1 MEDLIIQAINKKKL
15 IEFTYQG
22 RPRTAEPHV
31 LGITNGIKQVLCY
44 QTGGHSSRGNLPDW
58 RRFDLHQIVGLRIV
72 DATFPGKRAYPSGRH
87 SSFDRRIAIVQ

>member
-1 MEDLIIQAINKKKL
+1 MKELIAQAINQKKL

-22 RPRTAEPHV
+22 RHRVTEPHV

-58 RRFDLHQIVGLRIV
+58 RRFDLHEMVGLKV
-72 DATFPGKRAYPSGRH
+72 LDTTFPGKRPYPSGRH
-87 SSFDRRIAIVQ
+87 SSFDHRIAIVQ